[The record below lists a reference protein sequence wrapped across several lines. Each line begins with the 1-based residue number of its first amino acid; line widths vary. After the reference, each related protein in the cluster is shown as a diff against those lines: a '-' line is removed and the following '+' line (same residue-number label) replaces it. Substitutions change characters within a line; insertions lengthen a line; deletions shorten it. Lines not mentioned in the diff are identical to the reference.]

1 MTLQQKK
8 YKLLIM
14 ADIRIVDNYLKDKDN
29 EDKSMKLIASYHTQQ
44 AIEKTIKLKAEI
56 KGVNLWGH
64 NIKRLLDD
72 CKRYGIINDL
82 DVPLL
87 IVRNAN
93 MYTGWEA
100 NSRYYPT
107 TTVNVK
113 SIEAAIRE
121 CKGWLASGDTI

>member
-1 MTLQQKK
+1 
-8 YKLLIM
+8 M

-72 CKRYGIINDL
+72 CKRYGIN
-82 DVPLL
+82 
-87 IVRNAN
+87 
-93 MYTGWEA
+93 
-100 NSRYYPT
+100 
-107 TTVNVK
+107 
-113 SIEAAIRE
+113 
-121 CKGWLASGDTI
+121 

>member
-72 CKRYGIINDL
+72 CKR
-82 DVPLL
+82 
-87 IVRNAN
+87 
-93 MYTGWEA
+93 
-100 NSRYYPT
+100 
-107 TTVNVK
+107 
-113 SIEAAIRE
+113 
-121 CKGWLASGDTI
+121 